1 MGGRTQLSELF
12 FQLRLPRRH
21 QHRSLRINPLVVRIA
36 AIVLAAG
43 KSERMGRP
51 KALLPFRGST
61 FLENIL
67 ETIKHSAIQQTV
79 VVLGHHADTILAT
92 IQIAH
97 PVINADYEK
106 GMTTSIQ
113 AGIRA
118 LASDVDGAMLFL
130 VDHPIV
136 ESGTIDALIGH
147 FRPGCIVLPTYRG
160 RRGHPVLFSRTVME
174 EIVGLP
180 PSVGANTMV
189 WKDPARIVEVAL
201 EDAGITIDIDT
212 PEQFETFQRGHQ

>member
-1 MGGRTQLSELF
+1 
-12 FQLRLPRRH
+12 
-21 QHRSLRINPLVVRIA
+21 VRIA

-67 ETIKHSAIQQTV
+67 ETTKRSAIRETV
-79 VVLGHHADTILAT
+79 VVVGHHADTILAA

-97 PVINADYEK
+97 PVVNADYEK

-113 AGIRA
+113 AGIRE

-130 VDHPIV
+130 VDHPVV
-136 ESGTIDALIGH
+136 EPATIDALIGH
-147 FRPGCIVLPTYRG
+147 FRPGCIVLPTFRG

-174 EIVGLP
+174 EIAALP
-180 PSVGANTMV
+180 PTVGANTIV
-189 WKDPARIVEVAL
+189 WKDPSRIVEVPL

-212 PEQFETFQRGHQ
+212 PEQFETFQRGQQ

>member
-1 MGGRTQLSELF
+1 M
-12 FQLRLPRRH
+12 
-21 QHRSLRINPLVVRIA
+21 RIA

-51 KALLPFRGST
+51 KALLPLRGST

-67 ETIKHSAIQQTV
+67 ATIKHSAIAETV
-79 VVLGHHADTILAT
+79 VVVGHHADTILAA
-92 IQIAH
+92 IQVEH
-97 PVINADYEK
+97 SVINADYEK

-113 AGIRA
+113 AGIRE
-118 LASDVDGAMLFL
+118 LASGVDGAMLFL

-136 ESGTIDALIGH
+136 EPATIDALIGH
-147 FRPGCIVLPTYRG
+147 FRPGCIVLPTYQG

-174 EIVGLP
+174 EIAGLP
-180 PSVGANTMV
+180 PSVGANTIV
-189 WKDPARIVEVAL
+189 WKDPSRIVEVAL

-212 PEQFETFQRGHQ
+212 PDQFETFQRGHQ

>member
-1 MGGRTQLSELF
+1 
-12 FQLRLPRRH
+12 
-21 QHRSLRINPLVVRIA
+21 VRIA

-51 KALLPFRGST
+51 KALLPFRGTT

-67 ETIKHSAIQQTV
+67 ETVKRSAIDETV
-79 VVLGHHADTILAT
+79 VVVGHHADTILGA

-97 PVINADYEK
+97 PITNPDYEK

-113 AGIRA
+113 AGIREV
-118 LASDVDGAMLFL
+118 ASDVDGAMLFL

-136 ESGTIDALIGH
+136 EPTTIDTLIGH

-174 EIVGLP
+174 EIIDLP
-180 PSVGANTMV
+180 PSVGANTIV
-189 WKDPARIVEVAL
+189 WKDPFRIIEVAL

>member
-21 QHRSLRINPLVVRIA
+21 QHRTLRLNRLVVRIA

-61 FLENIL
+61 FLEHIL
-67 ETIKHSAIQQTV
+67 EIIKRSEISETV
-79 VVLGHHADTILAT
+79 VVVGHHASTILTA
-92 IQIAH
+92 IQIAR
-97 PVINADYEK
+97 PIINADYEK

-113 AGIRA
+113 AGIRE
-118 LASDVDGAMLFL
+118 LASEVDGAMLFL
-130 VDHPIV
+130 VDHPVV
-136 ESGTIDALIGH
+136 EPATIDALIAH

-160 RRGHPVLFSRTVME
+160 RRGHPVLFSHAVME
-174 EIVGLP
+174 EIAGLLP
-180 PSVGANTMV
+180 TVGANTIV
-189 WKDPARIVEVAL
+189 WKDPSRIVEVAL
-201 EDAGITIDIDT
+201 E
-212 PEQFETFQRGHQ
+212 

>member
-1 MGGRTQLSELF
+1 
-12 FQLRLPRRH
+12 
-21 QHRSLRINPLVVRIA
+21 VRIA

-51 KALLPFRGST
+51 KALLPFRDST
-61 FLENIL
+61 FLEHIL
-67 ETIKHSAIQQTV
+67 ETIKGSAIRETV
-79 VVLGHHADTILAT
+79 VVVGHHADTILTA
-92 IQIAH
+92 IQIAR

-118 LASDVDGAMLFL
+118 LASAVDGAMLFL
-130 VDHPIV
+130 VDHPVV
-136 ESGTIDALIGH
+136 EPATIDALIGH

-160 RRGHPVLFSRTVME
+160 RRGHPVLFSRAVLE
-174 EIVGLP
+174 EIAGLP
-180 PSVGANTMV
+180 ASVGANTIV
-189 WKDPARIVEVAL
+189 WKDPSRIVEVAL